1 MEGRDEEFVA
11 SYLAALERADLDGM
25 LKLFTPDAVVHSP
38 QYRQLPAAQF
48 YPALLAD
55 TGQSRLTLKGI
66 LKGRRLV
73 EQAAETPIRPRL
85 VRKVAGASSAVPC
98 SALREQMLPA
108 CITT

>member
-1 MEGRDEEFVA
+1 MEGRDEEIVA

-38 QYRQLPAAQF
+38 QYGQLPAAQF

-66 LKGRRLV
+66 LKGRRLG
-73 EQAAETPIRPRL
+73 R
-85 VRKVAGASSAVPC
+85 AGS
-98 SALREQMLPA
+98 
-108 CITT
+108 

>member
-1 MEGRDEEFVA
+1 
-11 SYLAALERADLDGM
+11 M

-38 QYRQLPAAQF
+38 QYGQLPAARF

-73 EQAAETPIRPRL
+73 EQAAETPIRGRL
-85 VRKVAGASSAVPC
+85 VRKVAGASSGRAAAKRHACVP
-98 SALREQMLPA
+98 
-108 CITT
+108 